1 MPPAAYSAA
10 PPLIFSPDRKK
21 TLKPFLPICV
31 LIGRLERGSR
41 SLLPARPKSMKRQ
54 PPTPRSAT
62 EHAAHPVRHA
72 VALAKAGPPLARQA
86 PIPHSALGL
95 PHSFTS
101 THPKTCPA
109 FVIRPFASSQ
119 LSTFSAFWPRTTA
132 SNPCLS
138 AACKLADGKVRKF
151 HFCPRSSSLYLAIPL
166 GFREEGLGALAF
178 SPRHRSLFLLNR
190 SGDSRE
196 TPEPKSLLKVYRFF
210 TIFQKMSLS
219 PHPSFSCKALNSKR
233 LRKNGTSLSPF

>member
-1 MPPAAYSAA
+1 
-10 PPLIFSPDRKK
+10 
-21 TLKPFLPICV
+21 
-31 LIGRLERGSR
+31 
-41 SLLPARPKSMKRQ
+41 MKRQ

-210 TIFQKMSLS
+210 TIFQKNVTLPSPVLFLQGPQFQTLAKKWHLVVTILKGGGEDRNHQSTNPSL
-219 PHPSFSCKALNSKR
+219 HPSTINHQPSTFLDCLIPRPR
-233 LRKNGTSLSPF
+233 LC